1 MLRSFSEIKKIVR
14 ARTKERDMERDED
27 GRIIYKIR
35 IRDDDEF
42 LSSYSKGERCV
53 ISEDAAAFIE
63 RGLEPV
69 SYNEQ
74 LILRIS
80 SNVITD
86 DEEKEYTEAIH
97 NYYSDRYESSR
108 LEKRKLIVIAAIMAI
123 VGVIAL
129 SVMIAL
135 EVADYNAVFTEAID
149 IFAWVFMWE
158 AVDIFFLQCTLLYFK
173 QKRYLALSDAKIEY
187 FKLNEE
193 GKNDF

>member
-14 ARTKERDMERDED
+14 ARTKEQGMERDGD
-27 GRIIYKIR
+27 GRIVYKIR

-53 ISEDAAAFIE
+53 ISEDAAEFIE

-69 SYNEQ
+69 SYKEQ
-74 LILRIS
+74 LSLKITS
-80 SNVITD
+80 DVITTE
-86 DEEKEYTEAIH
+86 EEKEYTKAIH

-108 LEKRKLIVIAAIMAI
+108 LEKRKLTLIAAVMAI

-129 SVMIAL
+129 SIMIAF
-135 EVADYNAVFTEAID
+135 EVADYNAVFTEVID
-149 IFAWVFMWE
+149 IFAWVFLWE
-158 AVDIFFLQCTLLYFK
+158 AVDIFFLQCTLLSFK

-187 FKLNEE
+187 FKIREE
-193 GKNDF
+193 G